1 MVWVA
6 DFVSVDLLAVVDVLD
21 RDRRDVVEE
30 APAAEVDV
38 VFESGCELPP
48 VLLRGVDTGEG
59 ARDDLIVV
67 DSLVLAPRLEREVN
81 VVVGDGCLVSA
92 VLLTGVLVDA
102 ELGSRLRLGRPGV
115 APEDVEVGILELL
128 LLLTTELSFER
139 ILRREA
145 FEVTEAA
152 SSSILRRPADRS
164 RETYRL
170 VVGLTGDVTFL
181 GDATFATVE
190 DTAPDLTDTA
200 ALDLVSEVLS
210 STTGANKDAAA
221 DLGEGPLSAP
231 FAAAGELTVIVSTN
245 S

>member
-21 RDRRDVVEE
+21 RDRRDVVDE

-59 ARDDLIVV
+59 ARDDLFIV

-92 VLLTGVLVDA
+92 VLLTGVLAA

-231 FAAAGELTVIVSTN
+231 FAAAGELTAIVSTK